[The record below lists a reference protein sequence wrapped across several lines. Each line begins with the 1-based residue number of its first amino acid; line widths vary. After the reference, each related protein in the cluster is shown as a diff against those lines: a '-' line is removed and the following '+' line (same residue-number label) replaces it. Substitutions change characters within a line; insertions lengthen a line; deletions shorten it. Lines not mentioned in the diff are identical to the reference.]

1 MAKNEVLVHI
11 DDKQISDLK
20 RSNKQDSLRV
30 VNSIEKL
37 QKQVEMLSKRINYIC
52 GLLEINNGEDEIF
65 EGKKGRLDDV

>member
-1 MAKNEVLVHI
+1 MAKIEVHL

-30 VNSIEKL
+30 VNTIEKL

-65 EGKKGRLDDV
+65 EDRLDV